1 MNQIEVIGTENLKQ
15 HTKDNIVNLVLHTL
29 QKDKQVLVFNNSK
42 NSSEA
47 TAEKIAIA
55 NKKFLK
61 NPIELKQLSD
71 KILKVLS
78 PPTKQCRR
86 LAKCV
91 EGGAA
96 FHHSGLVSKQ
106 RQLIEDNFKSGLIK
120 VISSTPT
127 LAAGLNLP
135 AYKVIIKDYKRY
147 SSRGFNDIPVLEFL
161 QMAGRAGRPG
171 KETEGRAVLHVKSE
185 DELSRVVPKYV
196 FGKAEEIY
204 SKLAVE
210 PTLKMYVLS
219 LISMDM
225 INSREEIEK
234 FFANT
239 LYGEQFQDLDGL
251 YFNIFR
257 VIDALKK
264 YGFVNQDDNYYTAT
278 KLGKKVSELYL
289 NPDTAHLILE
299 NFDKISKKLGSKF
312 TSRSDVY
319 SVMHLL
325 STTAEM
331 KPLFRIL
338 KKDEEV
344 YMQKLEEVEQD
355 LIIRYDPFENDLADF
370 AATLKT
376 CDVYK
381 DWIEEAPED
390 YITEKYSITPGEL
403 HYKLEVIDWLLYCV
417 EEFALQKKEFYIKNF
432 INKLRTRFKFGVKED
447 VLVLISLKGVGR
459 VRARKLVRA
468 GFKTLS
474 DLRAGSF
481 EEISRVVGDSLT
493 IKIKKEVVGEDYD
506 YDSSKE
512 LKKVEKFSRNDK
524 PKEIK
529 VREVMDEEV
538 DSLVEEYNN
547 FEQEKKKVEEQKSL
561 KSFF

>member
-55 NKKFLK
+55 NKNFLK
-61 NPIELKQLSD
+61 NQIELKQLSE

-561 KSFF
+561 KNFF